1 MTLLGSAIERMSIR
15 IGGEVLRDLL
25 GLARVALDEDQ
36 KDVAAVLAAA
46 AFEDTMRRMGRELAY
61 IQDRPK
67 LSDVLQTLQAKH
79 VLDGPQFSTAQSYL
93 TFCNRA
99 LHAEWDRIDGPT
111 TVGAVAFVE
120 QLLLEHFSR

>member
-79 VLDGPQFSTAQSYL
+79 VLFAIEHYTRSGIGSTVRPL
-93 TFCNRA
+93 
-99 LHAEWDRIDGPT
+99 
-111 TVGAVAFVE
+111 
-120 QLLLEHFSR
+120 